1 MRPNTFGDFSCPRV
15 HRLQRWWLHWKVTLG
30 LEVNVPEKLAV
41 VADGQGNPPEVVT
54 FTVWL
59 VETIVE
65 GTPLVNGPETVPDPP
80 LTALV
85 VHVAPR
91 TLAVAVRPSCGMI
104 S

>member
-1 MRPNTFGDFSCPRV
+1 
-15 HRLQRWWLHWKVTLG
+15 LKVTLG
-30 LEVNVPEKLAV
+30 LVVKVPEKVAV

-59 VETIVE
+59 VKTSVE

-85 VHVAPR
+85 VQVWKTA
-91 TLAVAVRPSCGMI
+91 LAVAVRPSCGMI